1 MHARAGKLTPVRA
14 VKLSS
19 VISKSQHVIAMP
31 MARSNTLL
39 AMLLALA
46 GTCAQEADHV
56 LLLFDSE
63 STTLQAALDV
73 MNGVGMD
80 EASAKP
86 ILKEVTERGKVR
98 HAITNDAQRLKPS
111 QPLTDAAAAR
121 LARLS
126 LLKP

>member
-46 GTCAQEADHV
+46 CAQEADHV

-63 STTLQAALDV
+63 S
-73 MNGVGMD
+73 NGS
-80 EASAKP
+80 E
-86 ILKEVTERGKVR
+86 IRC
-98 HAITNDAQRLKPS
+98 IAQ
-111 QPLTDAAAAR
+111 
-121 LARLS
+121 
-126 LLKP
+126 